1 MNKIFKSSPLKEVS
15 LRVPRQR
22 TLAAAIALGITLAV
36 ASSASAVDYPDV
48 PLQSGTSYPAANVL
62 FILDDSGSMSSAAMP
77 DDDDRPLSDTVARKS
92 YVQNTIYYNPTVS
105 YEPWIKADNTRYT
118 TGKSYT
124 SVWDDSDELITA
136 VDLSS
141 GTQTYYVPI
150 TPFAANATTTQKNT
164 LSNYYRY
171 QIRKVSSVMRVERST
186 YRSKSGGNDYGQ
198 AGCGT
203 NDNWQNCTTIT
214 PSGGTSSAAIAAE
227 IQNFAIWYSYHS
239 TRLKVAK
246 AGGSEAFAQMPVPQ
260 NIRVGFTKISQTPGA
275 GAGILYPIPVGTAGG
290 VFSNTTNRT
299 TWFNYLQGVST
310 TGSTPLRW
318 ALTKA
323 GEYFKTAAP
332 WGPETGTAQFTC
344 RQNFSILTTDG
355 FWNDDTN
362 GTTFTNTA
370 GDADGTSGVAIA
382 DASGDSAIRYTPIL
396 PYRDGA
402 TARSNTL
409 ADVAMKYWKDDLRTD
424 MINNVPNRSDN
435 PAFWQHMTT
444 FGVSI
449 GLRGSLDPT
458 IDLPSITNG
467 SKVWPNPLDAFD
479 NHRIDDLWHASV
491 NGRGKFIV
499 AADSDQFATALSDA
513 LTSIAERL
521 GSASNVTANSSSFVT
536 DSAVYQAS
544 YTSGKWSGEV
554 TAYGATAAGVAAT
567 PSWQASQKIPATGRK
582 IFTWSGS
589 AGTAFPTVAQTTAL
603 ARPGG
608 LAPVTGADNAA
619 YIAGTRTLERKFPG
633 GTLRNRDTVLG
644 DIVNSSPAY
653 VEDNKTLFVGSND
666 GMLHAFDSLTGVEK
680 FAYVPGGISISNL
693 ASLSDP
699 SYTHKYFVDG
709 PVVVSTQ
716 KQTLNKNYLVGALG
730 RGGKGV
736 YGLDVTTPNTFSAS
750 DVEWELSSDT
760 DMGQVLGTP
769 LIVKLN
775 TNVSA
780 VIVSNGINSSSG
792 EATLFVVNIAT
803 GAVIKKIKT
812 GISGDNGL
820 SAPRGWDIDANGTV
834 DSIYAG
840 DLKGNLWK
848 FDLSSTN
855 SADWEVANSGDPLF
869 IAERSSVRQP
879 ISAGLSLAKEPGT
892 GRLWVLF
899 GTGRFISSLDSTNA
913 NVQSLYGIIDS
924 GSVVGDRS
932 DLQEREIVASG
943 TVNGN
948 RVRAFETYSTLPS
961 GKEGWFI
968 DLDNPTAGERVDTD
982 PRIRNRAL
990 VVSSILPATAGNTC
1004 EATGS
1009 GYLNALDAFTGT
1021 SLQSGF
1027 FGAPYSGNVLTT
1039 SGGVSVP
1046 VGSVD
1051 LGVGMPTRAIF
1062 IDNLAVVGGSNGG
1075 LSSITTTP
1083 SGLVARRVSWREL
1096 IGD

>member
-1 MNKIFKSSPLKEVS
+1 MNKILKSSVPKDQIFHA
-15 LRVPRQR
+15 PRQR
-22 TLAAAIALGITLAV
+22 TLVCAIAMGITFAI
-36 ASSASAVDYPDV
+36 ASSASAVDYPDA
-48 PLQSGTSYPAANVL
+48 PLQSGTSYPAANVM

-77 DDDDRPLSDTVARKS
+77 VDDDRPLADTVAIKS
-92 YVQNTIYYNPTVS
+92 YVQNTIYYNPAVE
-105 YEPWIKADNTRYT
+105 YDPWIKADNTRHT
-118 TGKSYT
+118 TGLSYT
-124 SVWDDSDELITA
+124 NAWDDADELKTA
-136 VDLSS
+136 VDLSTGVQS
-141 GTQTYYVPI
+141 FYVPI

-171 QIRKVSSVMRVERST
+171 QIRKVSGNMRVERST
-186 YRSKSGGNDYGQ
+186 YRSKSGGNNYGQ

-203 NDNWQNCTTIT
+203 NDNWENCTQVT
-214 PSGGTSSAAIAAE
+214 PTGRTLSAE
-227 IQNFAIWYSYHS
+227 LENFVTWYSYHS

-246 AGGSEAFAQMPVPQ
+246 AGGSEAFAQMPIPQ
-260 NIRVGFTKISQTPGA
+260 NIRVGFMKISQTNDGNA
-275 GAGILYPIPVGTAGG
+275 GVQFPIPVGTAGG
-290 VFSNTTNRT
+290 IFSNSTNRT
-299 TWFNYLQGVST
+299 NWFTYLQNVNT

-318 ALTKA
+318 ALTRA
-323 GEYFKTAAP
+323 GEYFKTDAP
-332 WGPETGTAQFTC
+332 WGPEAVGAQFTC
-344 RQNFSILTTDG
+344 RQNFAILTTDG

-362 GTTFTNTA
+362 DTTFDNSA
-370 GDADGTSGVAIA
+370 GDADGTAGVAIA
-382 DASGDSAIRYTPIL
+382 DADGDSAIRYSPIL

-409 ADVAMKYWKDDLRTD
+409 ADVAMKYWKADLRTS
-424 MINNVPNRSDN
+424 MTNNVPNRSDN

-449 GLRGSLDPT
+449 GLQGSLNPN

-491 NGRGKFIV
+491 NGRGKFVV
-499 AADSDQFATALSDA
+499 ASDSKQFATALSDA

-536 DSAVYQAS
+536 NSAVYQAS
-544 YTSGKWSGEV
+544 YTSGKWTGEV
-554 TAYGATAAGVAAT
+554 TAYGATAAGVAAIPT
-567 PSWQASQKIPATGRK
+567 WQASQKIPTTGRK
-582 IFTWSGS
+582 IFTWNGT
-589 AGTAFPTVAQTTAL
+589 AGTTFPTAAQTALL
-603 ARPGG
+603 ARPTG
-608 LAPVTGADNAA
+608 LAPVTGTDNAA
-619 YIAGTRTLERKFPG
+619 YISGTRSLERKFPG

-653 VEDNKTLFVGSND
+653 VDDTKTLFVGAND
-666 GMLHAFDSLTGVEK
+666 GMLHAFDSITGIEQ
-680 FAYVPGGISISNL
+680 FAFVPSGINFSNL

-716 KQTLNKNYLVGALG
+716 KQTTNKNYLVGALG

-736 YGLDVTTPNTFSAS
+736 FGLDVTTPSTFGSS
-750 DVEWELSSDT
+750 DVEWALSSDA

-775 TNVSA
+775 NNVSA
-780 VIVSNGINSSSG
+780 VLVSNGMNSTNGS
-792 EATLFVVNIAT
+792 ATLFVVNIAT
-803 GAVIKKIKT
+803 GAVIKKLNT
-812 GISGDNGL
+812 GVTGDNGL
-820 SAPRGWDIDANGTV
+820 SAPRGWDIDNNGTV
-834 DSIYAG
+834 DSVYAG

-848 FDLSSTN
+848 FDLSSTDPL
-855 SADWEVANSGDPLF
+855 DWEIANSGDPMF
-869 IAERSSVRQP
+869 VAERSGLRQP
-879 ISAGLSLAKEPGT
+879 ISAGLSLAKEPSS
-892 GRLWVLF
+892 GRLWVVF
-899 GTGRFISSLDSTNA
+899 GTGRFISSLDSTNSD
-913 NVQSLYGIIDS
+913 VQSLYGIIDA
-924 GSVVGDRS
+924 GSVIADRS
-932 DLQEREIVASG
+932 DLQERDIAAVG

-948 RVRAFETYSTLPS
+948 RVRAFQPYSVLPS
-961 GKEGWFI
+961 GKEGWYI
-968 DLDNPTAGERVDTD
+968 DLDTPTAGERVDTD

-990 VVSSILPATAGNTC
+990 IVSSILPATAGNTC

-1021 SLQSGF
+1021 SLASGF
-1027 FGAPYSGNVLTT
+1027 FGAPYTGNVLTT

-1046 VGSVD
+1046 IGAID

-1062 IDNLAVVGGSNGG
+1062 IDNLAVVSGSNGN
-1075 LSSITTTP
+1075 LSSVTTNP